1 MSGRWEAYEEMQRY
15 RLSAARRER
24 LLAEAVECAVTW
36 VDDDGCPMGVVHW
49 FVWDR
54 GRFFVTAGIRRTRV
68 AALRARPQSCV
79 IVSGA
84 GTSLGPGMSLSAATR
99 AVVHDDEA
107 TLRWFA
113 AVLSAKAHRGQ
124 PAVAARFEQMLV
136 ETQRVVMEFEPL
148 RFVSHDGAKMIA
160 TVQQRPS

>member
-1 MSGRWEAYEEMQRY
+1 MPGRWEAYEELQRY
-15 RLSAARRER
+15 PLSVARREL

-36 VDDDGCPMGVVHW
+36 VDDDGWPMGVVHW

-54 GRFFVTAGIRRTRV
+54 ARFFVTAGTQRTRV

-79 IVSGA
+79 IVSGS
-84 GTSLGPGMSLSAATR
+84 GTSLGPSLSLTAATR
-99 AVVHDDEA
+99 AVVHDDED

-113 AVLSAKAHRGQ
+113 AALSAKAHRGK

-136 ETQRVVMEFEPL
+136 ETDRVVLELEPL
-148 RFVSHDGAKMIA
+148 RFVSHDGARMGA
-160 TVQQRPS
+160 AVQQPPS